1 MSANHTDYEFEY
13 EYEDD
18 LNEEL
23 PFSEAELRLALIDA
37 PKYLYAT
44 IELPSN
50 LPFELGLEPNSL
62 IRPLINISSISEEL
76 TENDSYRMKCDV
88 TNNATGDS
96 IENLDGYL
104 HTLNVKPIIPRA
116 VAHSIHAHTS
126 EISGHAWIYEN
137 FYWAMYQPEY
147 NRIQFAYPLAGTQV
161 DINIPALSD
170 LNAGYE
176 S

>member
-1 MSANHTDYEFEY
+1 
-13 EYEDD
+13 
-18 LNEEL
+18 
-23 PFSEAELRLALIDA
+23 
-37 PKYLYAT
+37 
-44 IELPSN
+44 
-50 LPFELGLEPNSL
+50 
-62 IRPLINISSISEEL
+62 
-76 TENDSYRMKCDV
+76 MKCDV

-161 DINIPALSD
+161 DIDIPALSD
-170 LNAGYE
+170 LNAGCE